1 MDPQYEFEAHSSYV
15 LGVLFT
21 PDNGNLV
28 SASMD
33 NTVKVWQ
40 VPGWELLREFKGHSN
55 SVNGIAI
62 SPDGKTLATGSSDQ
76 TVKLWSLEG
85 GDLLTTMQDRKKV
98 VSAIE
103 FSPDGKWIGAV
114 SYGGRAMIWDLTG
127 EPVVGI
133 KVSDKNQAALAF
145 SHDGET
151 LATAGLGMISPFGLY
166 QLVKRSGH
174 YRGIK

>member
-85 GDLLTTMQDRKKV
+85 GDLLLEDV
-98 VSAIE
+98 DV
-103 FSPDGKWIGAV
+103 
-114 SYGGRAMIWDLTG
+114 G
-127 EPVVGI
+127 EIHAVVGD
-133 KVSDKNQAALAF
+133 VVVVEADLPEALRR
-145 SHDGET
+145 T
-151 LATAGLGMISPFGLY
+151 LIE
-166 QLVKRSGH
+166 
-174 YRGIK
+174 